1 MSVYMF
7 YVLELDRN
15 TGYEGDSEDDDA
27 TIGGMG
33 HF

>member
-15 TGYEGDSEDDDA
+15 TCEGDSEDDDA
-27 TIGGMG
+27 TIGGIG